1 MLQKTAENGGESNG
15 ECGDGDRGGKNL
27 PMIPSLS
34 TQCDD
39 VIGMISHFGQHNR
52 FQVYK
57 SIHSGSTTDYGSLYL
72 CVCELTGQIYV
83 SYKNSILIFDK
94 SCSELMTTI
103 YLTRFSHW
111 RDNKI
116 CIDGNELFVLN
127 YEDNKI
133 EVFSKPDLQ
142 LRRNLPF
149 DGCPMALTIHN
160 SVLIVVPKKGNGNSL
175 LCAMTKYGVTL
186 WKTRDANLKM
196 FVDYGVSVNKQTNE
210 IIVYTSMGRKMCSKY
225 DFISGIQKSSF
236 FYDTWGEI
244 SNGVLVLGPNGEHMF
259 CVVGNNGYLEIC
271 SCSSDGKV
279 MKIKPIDIPIL
290 PNKPDL
296 YYPGFCAGLKGELVV
311 FFNSKLYL
319 LK

>member
-1 MLQKTAENGGESNG
+1 MLKLTATNSGCESNG
-15 ECGDGDRGGKNL
+15 DDDDDREIL
-27 PMIPSLS
+27 PMMQSLS

-39 VIGMISHFGQHNR
+39 VIGMIARFGQHNR

-57 SIHSGSTTDYGSLYL
+57 SIHSGLTTDHGSLYL

-94 SCSELMTTI
+94 SCSELMATI
-103 YLTRFSHW
+103 HLTRASCF

-127 YEDNKI
+127 YEDNEI
-133 EVFSKPDLQ
+133 EVFSTENFQ

-160 SVLIVVPKKGNGNSL
+160 SVLIVVVPQEGNGNSF

-210 IIVYTSMGRKMCSKY
+210 IIVYSSMGRKMCSKY
-225 DFISGIQKSSF
+225 DFISGIEKSPF
-236 FYDTWGEI
+236 FYEI
-244 SNGVLVLGPNGEHMF
+244 RGKNNINGVMVIGSNGEHMF
-259 CVVGNNGYLEIC
+259 CVAGNNGYLEIC
-271 SCSSDGKV
+271 LCSIDGKAT
-279 MKIKPIDIPIL
+279 KTKPIDISIIQNVPKI
-290 PNKPDL
+290 
-296 YYPGFCAGLKGELVV
+296 YYPGFCAGFKGELVV

>member
-1 MLQKTAENGGESNG
+1 MQ
-15 ECGDGDRGGKNL
+15 
-27 PMIPSLS
+27 SLS

-39 VIGMISHFGQHNR
+39 VIGIIARFGQHNR

-57 SIHSGSTTDYGSLYL
+57 SIHSGFTTDCGSLYL
-72 CVCELTGQIYV
+72 CVCEFTGQIYV

-94 SCSELMTTI
+94 SCSELMATI
-103 YLTRFSHW
+103 HLTRVSRFKN
-111 RDNKI
+111 NKI
-116 CIDGNELFVLN
+116 CIDGNELFVSN
-127 YEDNKI
+127 CEDNEI
-133 EVFSKPDLQ
+133 EVFSTTDFQ

-160 SVLIVVPKKGNGNSL
+160 SVLIVVVPQKGYGNSC

-210 IIVYTSMGRKMCSKY
+210 IIVYSSMGRKMCSKY
-225 DFISGIQKSSF
+225 DFISGIETSPF
-236 FYDTWGEI
+236 FYDTCGPHA
-244 SNGVLVLGPNGEHMF
+244 NGVLVLGPNGEHMF
-259 CVVGNNGYLEIC
+259 CDVGNNGYLEIC

-279 MKIKPIDIPIL
+279 MKTKPINIPII
-290 PNKPDL
+290 PDVHNI
-296 YYPGFCAGLKGELVV
+296 YYPGFCAGLRGELVV
-311 FFNSKLYL
+311 FYNSKLYL